1 MRERA
6 DHLLRTIWLMR
17 EKCIVDADSI
27 LSQAPSSA
35 KATAKMLER
44 NGYISIQNG
53 TLTLLPKGKQKAET
67 LIRRHLLAERL
78 LSDVLQ
84 VSDKE
89 MTKSACA
96 FEHILS
102 PEVTD
107 SVCTFLGHP
116 PVCPHGIAI
125 PRGPCCAKFTK
136 EVKPVVHRL
145 KDMEI
150 GENARIVFMAPD
162 RNKTLDRLAIYGV
175 VPGNV
180 VRLEQK
186 RPSYVIKVDETLLA
200 LESDLCAKIFV
211 KRVNEMEEG
220 YEKRV

>member
-1 MRERA
+1 MSERA
-6 DHLLRTIWLMR
+6 DHILKTIWLMH
-17 EKCIVDADSI
+17 EKCIVDSDSI
-27 LSQAPSSA
+27 LSQVPFSSG
-35 KATAKMLER
+35 ATIKLLER
-44 NGYISIQNG
+44 NGFVAVHDGTIQ
-53 TLTLLPKGKQKAET
+53 LLSRGKKKAES

-84 VSDKE
+84 VSEKE
-89 MTKSACA
+89 MAKSACA

-107 SVCTFLGHP
+107 SVCAFLGHP

-125 PRGPCCAKFTK
+125 PRGPCCAKFTRD
-136 EVKPVVHRL
+136 VKPVVHRL

-150 GENARIVFMAPD
+150 GEQASIVFIAPA
-162 RNKTLDRLAIYGV
+162 RNKTLDRLSLFGV

-186 RPSYVIKVDETLLA
+186 RPSYVIKIDETVLA
-200 LESDLCAKIFV
+200 LESNLCEQIYV
-211 KRVNEMEEG
+211 KNTNHDPTR
-220 YEKRV
+220 

>member
-1 MRERA
+1 MSERA
-6 DHLLRTIWLMR
+6 DHLLKTIWLMQ
-17 EKCIVDADSI
+17 EKCIVDSDKVFAQVPI
-27 LSQAPSSA
+27 QV

-44 NGYISIQNG
+44 NGFISVKNG
-53 TLTLLPKGKQKAET
+53 MITLLQEGQKKAET

-78 LSDVLQ
+78 LSDVFQ
-84 VSDKE
+84 VSDQE

-125 PRGPCCAKFTK
+125 PRGECCSKFAK

-145 KDMEI
+145 RDMAI
-150 GENARIVFMAPD
+150 GEDARIVFIAPG
-162 RNKTLDRLAIYGV
+162 RNQTLDRLAIFGV
-175 VPGNV
+175 VPGNRI
-180 VRLEQK
+180 RLEQK
-186 RPSYVIKVDETLLA
+186 RPAYVIQIDETVLA
-200 LESDLCAKIFV
+200 LEADLCEQIFV
-211 KRVNEMEEG
+211 KKTNS
-220 YEKRV
+220 EK

>member
-1 MRERA
+1 MSDRA
-6 DHLLRTIWLMR
+6 DHLLKTIWLMN
-17 EKCIVDADSI
+17 EKCIIDTESVLAQVPI
-27 LSQAPSSA
+27 AA
-35 KATAKMLER
+35 HATAKLLER
-44 NGYISIQNG
+44 NGFISMKNG
-53 TLTLLPKGKQKAET
+53 TITLLPKGYQKAEQ

-89 MTKSACA
+89 ITKSACA

-102 PEVTD
+102 AEVTD

-116 PVCPHGIAI
+116 PVCPHGMAI
-125 PRGPCCAKFTK
+125 PRGACCTKFTT

-150 GENARIVFMAPD
+150 GEQASIVFIIQG

-175 VPGNV
+175 VPGNK

-186 RPSYVIKVDETLLA
+186 RPSYVIKVDETVLA
-200 LESDLCAKIFV
+200 LESNLCEEIFV
-211 KRVNEMEEG
+211 KKISAE
-220 YEKRV
+220 

>member
-1 MRERA
+1 MSERA
-6 DHLLRTIWLMR
+6 DHLLKTIWLMR
-17 EKCIVDADSI
+17 EKCIVDADNI
-27 LSQAPSSA
+27 LSQVPFSA
-35 KATAKMLER
+35 GATAKMLER
-44 NGYISIQNG
+44 NRCISIQNG
-53 TLTLLPKGKQKAET
+53 ILKLLPKGKQKAEI

-84 VSDKE
+84 VSEKE

-125 PRGPCCAKFTK
+125 PRGSCCAKFTK
-136 EVKPVVHRL
+136 DVKPVVHRL

-150 GENARIVFMAPD
+150 GEKARIIFIVPE
-162 RNKTLDRLAIYGV
+162 RNKTLDRLAIYGI

-180 VRLEQK
+180 IRLEQK

-200 LESDLCAKIFV
+200 LESDLCAEIFV
-211 KRVNEMEEG
+211 KRVDD
-220 YEKRV
+220 

>member
-1 MRERA
+1 MSERA
-6 DHLLRTIWLMR
+6 DHLLKTIWLMN
-17 EKCIVDADSI
+17 EKCIIDAETV
-27 LSQAPSSA
+27 LAQAPLA
-35 KATAKMLER
+35 DRATAKMLER
-44 NGYISIQNG
+44 NGFISMENG
-53 TLTLLPKGKQKAET
+53 VIKLLPKGYQQAESI
-67 LIRRHLLAERL
+67 IRRHLLAERL

-84 VSDKE
+84 VSEKE
-89 MTKSACA
+89 ISKSACA

-125 PRGPCCAKFTK
+125 PRGECCAKFTK

-150 GENARIVFMAPD
+150 GEQASIVFIAQG

-186 RPSYVIKVDETLLA
+186 KPSYVIKIDETVLA
-200 LESDLCAKIFV
+200 LESHLCEEIFV
-211 KRVNEMEEG
+211 RKPSAEQR
-220 YEKRV
+220 RA

>member
-1 MRERA
+1 MSERA
-6 DHLLRTIWLMR
+6 DHLLKTIWLMH

-27 LSQAPSSA
+27 LSQVPSSA
-35 KATAKMLER
+35 RATAKLLER
-44 NGYISIQNG
+44 NRYISIHDG
-53 TLTLLPKGKQKAET
+53 TLKLLPKGKQRAET

-116 PVCPHGIAI
+116 PVCPHGITI
-125 PRGPCCAKFTK
+125 PRGPCCAKFTRD
-136 EVKPVVHRL
+136 VKPVVHRL

-150 GENARIVFMAPD
+150 GEKARIVFIAPE
-162 RNKTLDRLAIYGV
+162 RNKTLDRLAIFGV

-186 RPSYVIKVDETLLA
+186 RPSFVIKVDETLLA
-200 LESDLCAKIFV
+200 LESDLCGAIFV
-211 KRVNEMEEG
+211 KRVNEIEDES
-220 YEKRV
+220 ENR